1 MYHLIYTSYAINP
14 FDEARLI
21 ELLKVA
27 RENNRLLDITGMLLY
42 VNGKFMQVLEGNRQT
57 VKDLYTHITYDSRHK
72 RVTTL
77 LEGESPM
84 RIFDRW
90 SMGFKNLSDDD
101 FKNLSGF
108 QDTDEFFLKQNL
120 TEDSSLIM
128 VFLQLFYKKNFVDYP
143 EPSLT

>member
-1 MYHLIYTSYAINP
+1 MYHLIYTSYAIEP
-14 FDEARLI
+14 FDEAKLI
-21 ELLKVA
+21 ELLKKA

-42 VNGKFMQVLEGNRQT
+42 VNGKFMQVLEGKPQT
-57 VKDLYTHITYDSRHK
+57 VKDLYSHISNDMRHK

-77 LEGESPM
+77 LEGESPN

-90 SMGFKNLSDDD
+90 SMGFKKLSDDD

-108 QDTDEFFLKQNL
+108 EDTDEFFLRQHL
-120 TEDSSLIM
+120 TEDSSLVM

-143 EPSLT
+143 EPTLT

>member
-1 MYHLIYTSYAINP
+1 MYHLIYTSYAIDP
-14 FDEARLI
+14 FDEGSLI
-21 ELLKVA
+21 DLLKEA
-27 RENNRLLDITGMLLY
+27 RENNRLVGITGMLLY

-57 VKDLYTHITYDSRHK
+57 VRDLYSQIINDPRHK

-77 LEGESPM
+77 LEGESPT

-90 SMGFKNLSDDD
+90 SMGFKKLSDDD

-108 QDTDEFFLKQNL
+108 QDTDELFLKQHL
-120 TEDSSLIM
+120 TEESSLVM

-143 EPSLT
+143 EPVHM